1 LAKKENKHEEE
12 IDLTSFSW
20 VNAGYNQKMEKPG
33 CGGCHPGGGGM
44 EFDRE
49 GNRYDVHLR
58 DNPELAG
65 KPDGDYFKSK
75 WDKTGVI
82 EADCLLCH
90 QPGYFFKDRIKQLTS
105 QNFKWAIVA
114 GSGFGQ
120 VYGTVADGD
129 APKVVYNK
137 RFFNDDGKIAITM
150 KPSPDSENCLFCHGK
165 ADMLKRGFSW
175 YDAKN
180 HDVHNSENIQCAT
193 CHPADIQH
201 QFSKGNENLSTVRD
215 DLDNTML
222 TCNECHYSGY
232 MGAPKPDHPDIR
244 PNHLEKMSCEAC
256 HIPVLGRSSAQAL
269 DVSTGN
275 VRLIPRAGAKKVGGE
290 LKWNPE
296 MHLGEDGK
304 LHPVS
309 AFQPNLYTNK
319 SASGLYFPLFSKEI
333 AEAYERVK
341 SELSLLS
348 PGEPLVN
355 TRAEIEV
362 MLKALQQT
370 LAGNPRFEQVS
381 PYYHTGGL
389 LFHLATDGK
398 LVQEEDTSWPSEP
411 NPFNINHNVAPTQLA
426 LGANGCGDCHGD
438 KAVIFS
444 SWIQGKAEPENGT
457 LSSKVLSAVLSKDSR
472 LSYLNHLH
480 KYNSLKTYLI
490 PLLVIVVFSFVLF
503 REGRFVSLTN
513 LDGTGERMG
522 RVAVLAWLLFV
533 RNITFLILIFTGLGF
548 FFNKISLLEL
558 FFSSAHSAVGMH
570 WGTGGVFLL
579 SILGCIVSQRAKYP
593 DNRTDICLLGIFG
606 GKEMIITMGLSGAGL
621 VFRENLPSD
630 LIYICSLIHTVA
642 AFVLIAVFAAKS
654 YLVLS
659 QRLSVI
665 TQE

>member
-20 VNAGYNQKMEKPG
+20 VNAGYSKKMEKPG

-49 GNRYDVHLR
+49 GNRYDVHLK
-58 DNPELAG
+58 DNPGLAA

-90 QPGYFFKDRIKQLTS
+90 QPGYFFKERIKQLTS
-105 QNFKWAIVA
+105 LNFKWAIVA

-120 VYGTVADGD
+120 VLGTVADGD
-129 APKVVYNK
+129 APTVVYNK
-137 RFFNDDGKIAITM
+137 RFFNDDGKIAISM

-175 YDAKN
+175 FDAKN

-193 CHPADIQH
+193 CHPADMQH

-232 MGAPKPDHPDIR
+232 MGAPKPEHPDIR

-256 HIPVLGRSSAQAL
+256 HIPELGRSSAQIL

-275 VRLIPRAGAKKVGGE
+275 VRLIPRAGAEKVGGE
-290 LKWNPE
+290 LKWKPE
-296 MHLGEDGK
+296 MHMGADGK
-304 LHPVS
+304 LYPVS
-309 AFQPNLYTNK
+309 EFQPNLYTNK
-319 SASGLYFPLFSKEI
+319 SKSGVYHPLFSKEI
-333 AEAYERVK
+333 AEAYELVK
-341 SELSLLS
+341 SELFMLS
-348 PGEPLVN
+348 PGEPLIN

-362 MLKALQQT
+362 MLNSLRQT
-370 LAGNPRFEQVS
+370 LAANPRFEHVD
-381 PYYHTGGL
+381 PCYHSSGL
-389 LFHLATDGK
+389 LFYLAPDGK
-398 LVQEEDTSWPSEP
+398 LVQKDDTSWAAEA

-444 SWIQGKAEPENGT
+444 SWLQDKAGPENGT
-457 LSSKVLSAVLSKDSR
+457 LSSKVLSAVLNSDSR

-490 PLLVIVVFSFVLF
+490 PLLVIGVFSFVLF
-503 REGRFVSLTN
+503 REGLVGYLS
-513 LDGTGERMG
+513 GAGVGEG
-522 RVAVLAWLLFV
+522 SGHVAILAWLLLV

-548 FFNKISLLEL
+548 FFNKVSLLEH

-570 WGTGGVFLL
+570 WGAGIVFLL
-579 SILGCIVSQRAKYP
+579 SILGCIVTQKSKSRENSV
-593 DNRTDICLLGIFG
+593 DLCLLGIFG
-606 GKEMIITMGLSGAGL
+606 GKGMIIAMGLSGGGM
-621 VFRENLPSD
+621 VFREHLSSD
-630 LIYICSLIHTVA
+630 VIYFCSFIHTVA
-642 AFVLIAVFAAKS
+642 AFVLIAVFAARS

-659 QRLSVI
+659 QRLAV
-665 TQE
+665 TKQD